1 MGARRLKQ
9 WIDRPLIHKDN
20 IEQRLDIVESFIDHF
35 IERDTLR
42 GYLNQVYDIERLVG
56 RVSYG
61 NVNARDLIQLKHSI
75 SEIPNIKSLL
85 EQMNSVTTTQFST
98 LEPLEDLLTVL
109 EDSLVEEPPI
119 SVKRWG
125 LFKQG
130 FSKQLDEYLEASKNG
145 KDWLAQLQAKERERT
160 GIKSL
165 KLATIK
171 FLVTLL
177 KSHVLIFR
185 IRTKRAWL
193 SS

>member
-1 MGARRLKQ
+1 MKQ
-9 WIDRPLIHKDN
+9 NTYGCKTLETVDRRPLIHKDN

-119 SVKRWG
+119 SVKDG
-125 LFKQG
+125 G
-130 FSKQLDEYLEASKNG
+130 CSN
-145 KDWLAQLQAKERERT
+145 KD
-160 GIKSL
+160 S
-165 KLATIK
+165 
-171 FLVTLL
+171 VNN
-177 KSHVLIFR
+177 
-185 IRTKRAWL
+185 
-193 SS
+193 

>member
-1 MGARRLKQ
+1 MDETKHLWVQDAWNSGL
-9 WIDRPLIHKDN
+9 ISPLIHKDN

-119 SVKRWG
+119 SVKDG
-125 LFKQG
+125 G
-130 FSKQLDEYLEASKNG
+130 CSN
-145 KDWLAQLQAKERERT
+145 KD
-160 GIKSL
+160 S
-165 KLATIK
+165 
-171 FLVTLL
+171 VNN
-177 KSHVLIFR
+177 
-185 IRTKRAWL
+185 
-193 SS
+193 

>member
-1 MGARRLKQ
+1 MDETKTPMGARRLKQ

-85 EQMNSVTTTQFST
+85 EQMDNVTTTQFST
-98 LEPLEDLLTVL
+98 LEPLEDLLKVL

-119 SVKRWG
+119 SVKDG
-125 LFKQG
+125 DC
-130 FSKQLDEYLEASKNG
+130 SN
-145 KDWLAQLQAKERERT
+145 KD
-160 GIKSL
+160 S
-165 KLATIK
+165 
-171 FLVTLL
+171 VNN
-177 KSHVLIFR
+177 
-185 IRTKRAWL
+185 
-193 SS
+193 

>member
-1 MGARRLKQ
+1 MDETKTPMGARRLKQ

-119 SVKRWG
+119 SVKDG
-125 LFKQG
+125 G
-130 FSKQLDEYLEASKNG
+130 CSN
-145 KDWLAQLQAKERERT
+145 KD
-160 GIKSL
+160 S
-165 KLATIK
+165 
-171 FLVTLL
+171 VNN
-177 KSHVLIFR
+177 
-185 IRTKRAWL
+185 
-193 SS
+193 

>member
-1 MGARRLKQ
+1 M
-9 WIDRPLIHKDN
+9 ISPLIHKDN

-119 SVKRWG
+119 SVKDG
-125 LFKQG
+125 G
-130 FSKQLDEYLEASKNG
+130 CSN
-145 KDWLAQLQAKERERT
+145 KD
-160 GIKSL
+160 S
-165 KLATIK
+165 
-171 FLVTLL
+171 VNN
-177 KSHVLIFR
+177 
-185 IRTKRAWL
+185 
-193 SS
+193 

>member
-1 MGARRLKQ
+1 MVNGWNKTPMGARRLKQ

-85 EQMNSVTTTQFST
+85 EQMDNVTTTQFST

-119 SVKRWG
+119 SVKDG
-125 LFKQG
+125 G
-130 FSKQLDEYLEASKNG
+130 CSN
-145 KDWLAQLQAKERERT
+145 KD
-160 GIKSL
+160 S
-165 KLATIK
+165 
-171 FLVTLL
+171 VNN
-177 KSHVLIFR
+177 
-185 IRTKRAWL
+185 
-193 SS
+193 

>member
-109 EDSLVEEPPI
+109 EDSLAEEPPI
-119 SVKRWG
+119 SVKDG
-125 LFKQG
+125 AVQ
-130 FSKQLDEYLEASKNG
+130 
-145 KDWLAQLQAKERERT
+145 T
-160 GIKSL
+160 
-165 KLATIK
+165 
-171 FLVTLL
+171 
-177 KSHVLIFR
+177 R
-185 IRTKRAWL
+185 IQ
-193 SS
+193 

>member
-119 SVKRWG
+119 SVKDG
-125 LFKQG
+125 G
-130 FSKQLDEYLEASKNG
+130 CSN
-145 KDWLAQLQAKERERT
+145 KD
-160 GIKSL
+160 S
-165 KLATIK
+165 
-171 FLVTLL
+171 VNN
-177 KSHVLIFR
+177 
-185 IRTKRAWL
+185 
-193 SS
+193 